1 VSLSSRLDHV
11 AANSPSA
18 LQVSEPSNTT
28 PLRTDVRQMLLAI
41 NNARML
47 IHSLLDKPGHVRLG
61 IAERTTALFSE
72 YDTRYTLRLSCLPMP
87 YVSDRSALSL
97 HQYAYVTAAALIDL
111 VSAGHEPDLIR
122 ILKQLFRQLC
132 AMSEPWLVACEALYA
147 LRRKIQSRIVDPGA
161 QQDLN
166 LVTFLDGLIDKE
178 GGPGSGQDELVRDLF
193 SELFADGQDL

>member
-1 VSLSSRLDHV
+1 
-11 AANSPSA
+11 
-18 LQVSEPSNTT
+18 
-28 PLRTDVRQMLLAI
+28 MLLAV

-47 IHSLLDKPGHVRLG
+47 IHSLLDKSGQVRLG

-72 YDTRYTLRLSCLPMP
+72 YDARYTLRLSCLPMP

-111 VSAGHEPDLIR
+111 VAAAPERDLIR

-147 LRRKIQSRIVDPGA
+147 LRRKIQSRIVDPGVH
-161 QQDLN
+161 QDLD

-178 GGPGSGQDELVRDLF
+178 GGPGSGQDELVIDLF
-193 SELFADGQDL
+193 SELFADAQDL